1 MYASP
6 VLDISGCSWLGL
18 RASSADRDAVVEP
31 LDPTT
36 DKLSLL
42 ARTLA
47 LGFFG
52 ENRVQDVEKSSR
64 ILMGLSHLV
73 ERSSQHKKAS

>member
-18 RASSADRDAVVEP
+18 WASSADRDAIVEP

-47 LGFFG
+47 LGFLG
-52 ENRVQDVEKSSR
+52 ENRVSGCREKLAHTNGALTFGR
-64 ILMGLSHLV
+64 KV
-73 ERSSQHKKAS
+73 QPA